1 MLTKALIA
9 ALAAIALAVAA
20 PAAGAATATPRPAAG
35 ASTAAHAATP
45 ACAGITRTGNI
56 RGAGEGGTDTDR
68 DGPDRVPDD
77 DVDSPIDSDPG
88 TDTDAGS
95 VPDEPG
101 ESDPGEDP
109 DLGECEQ

>member
-20 PAAGAATATPRPAAG
+20 PAAGATTATPRPAS

-45 ACAGITRTGNI
+45 ACAGITRPGNI
-56 RGAGEGGTDTDR
+56 RGVGEGGTDTDP